1 MYTGNNII
9 SCVGSFCAS
18 AAAAVC
24 QSFILRG
31 IAAEG
36 IAKLLLSGRIL
47 SQKLLA
53 RLLVLWFNPTT
64 QDEDR
69 LRAVLGLFFPAFA
82 ASDKYRNL
90 SSQPCCSVTSCPP
103 PLPSSSLPQ
112 ELPCRAGR
120 SVHSS
125 AGDGL
130 GSSAHLSAERRRPH
144 SDSRLPR
151 TPQQPTT
158 AQREDI
164 AHLRVRNVW

>member
-1 MYTGNNII
+1 MYTGNDII

-18 AAAAVC
+18 AAAAAVC

-90 SSQPCCSVTSCPP
+90 SSQPCCSVTSTSPFF
-103 PLPSSSLPQ
+103 LPAPG
-112 ELPCRAGR
+112 AA
-120 SVHSS
+120 V
-125 AGDGL
+125 
-130 GSSAHLSAERRRPH
+130 
-144 SDSRLPR
+144 
-151 TPQQPTT
+151 
-158 AQREDI
+158 
-164 AHLRVRNVW
+164 